1 MASGYIKLHRCL
13 LDNPLFDNENLLKV
27 WVWCL
32 LKASHKEHE
41 QLVGLQKV
49 ILKPGQFVFGR
60 DKAAAELKL
69 HPSSLYRYVKKLE
82 SSERLVIQPNNKF
95 SIVTI
100 ENWAFYQGEGDQ
112 PEQQNEQQ
120 MNNKR
125 TANEQQ
131 MNTNKNVKN
140 VKNKDLKILAQE
152 KINHQ
157 EMFDEFWQS
166 YPNKKSKG
174 QAEKAWNKIKPD
186 EQLLAVILD
195 ALKRAKT
202 SAGWT
207 KENGKWIP
215 HPATWLNAKGWEDE
229 YHEGGQSQEGWSTG
243 RQALEEWA
251 NSE

>member
-125 TANEQQ
+125 TTNEQQ

-140 VKNKDLKILAQE
+140 VKNEKNKDLNPPTPLKQKFKYAEFVSLDNDEYSSLVAKLGSEERFNRCVEILDNYKGASGKRYKSDYRAILNWVIARLEEEENKTRPSPIQ
-152 KINHQ
+152 
-157 EMFDEFWQS
+157 
-166 YPNKKSKG
+166 KKSV
-174 QAEKAWNKIKPD
+174 AE
-186 EQLLAVILD
+186 QSLD
-195 ALKRAKT
+195 R
-202 SAGWT
+202 WV
-207 KENGKWIP
+207 NGS
-215 HPATWLNAKGWEDE
+215 D
-229 YHEGGQSQEGWSTG
+229 
-243 RQALEEWA
+243 
-251 NSE
+251 